1 MKLLANF
8 KSSMIFTA
16 LTALASSAYAADGS
30 ITITSPANGAV
41 LQGSAE
47 NKLDFNVKLSPTGNH
62 VHIYVDDHNPIID
75 RDIGHCPCS
84 ITLPKLSPG
93 KHVIEVKEAT
103 VSHALTGV
111 EGTVTVVSQ

>member
-1 MKLLANF
+1 MKLLDLIKPA
-8 KSSMIFTA
+8 A
-16 LTALASSAYAADGS
+16 LSLVLIASSAFATEGS

-41 LQGSAE
+41 LQGNAD

-62 VHIYVDDHNPIID
+62 LHIYVDDGNPIID
-75 RDIGHCPCS
+75 RDISHCPCS

-93 KHVIEVKEAT
+93 KHVIAIKEAT

-111 EGTVTVVSQ
+111 EAVETVTSK